1 MTLPASQTVRQACL
15 CNAVRRA
22 DRLLN
27 RVYDDAL
34 RPSGLLT
41 TQYALLSTLVRADA
55 PLAHSALAEQ
65 QAMSPTTLSRNL
77 KPLVRDGLAQ
87 VRPGEDRRTRFVSI
101 TPAGREALQRAL
113 PLWRQVQAQM
123 RQEAGDAHVDLLLAE
138 LNALVARLR
147 ERGPEGEQY
156 A

>member
-1 MTLPASQTVRQACL
+1 MTTPPSLLARQACL
-15 CNAVRRA
+15 CNTVRRA

-41 TQYALLSTLVRADA
+41 TQYALLSALGRAAA

-77 KPLVRDGLAQ
+77 KPLQRDGLVQ
-87 VRPGEDRRTRFVSI
+87 VAPGEDRRARYVSI
-101 TPAGREALQRAL
+101 TPVGRAALQRAL

-138 LNALVARLR
+138 LNALVTRLR
-147 ERGPEGEQY
+147 ERLPEGEQH